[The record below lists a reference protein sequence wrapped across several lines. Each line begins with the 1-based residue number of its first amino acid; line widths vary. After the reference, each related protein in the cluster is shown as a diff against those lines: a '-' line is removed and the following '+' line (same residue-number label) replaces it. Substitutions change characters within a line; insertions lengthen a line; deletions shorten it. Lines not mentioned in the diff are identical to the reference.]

1 MSLLSSPKLIWHNST
16 PSLRTILTA
25 RKSLF
30 LSDETVLFPLPCR
43 PRCKVLLLLLQHKCY
58 ASIAGHEK
66 APYETEKS
74 WKTKTNGSEKNEVPS
89 TNNPHPMERRIA
101 KGEICY
107 ANVGCFSLRDRL
119 TLPSNFPSD
128 PNFLR
133 PQFYLYTR
141 SKRYYPTIF
150 QMRPKGSYRHLVEFS
165 RAKPLFIL
173 VHGWLESAYASW
185 AQSIKNALLNEADGN
200 VVVVD
205 WSGLAATTYANAA
218 ANTAAV
224 GRTLALVVQRLV
236 EEFPL
241 STALVHAIGY
251 SFGAHVA
258 GFFGRNLK
266 KNAGT
271 VIARITALDPAG
283 PLFNDTDVCVCPE
296 DAAFVDVIHTSGG
309 YKHQPWQLGLLRP
322 TGHVDFYVNGAK
334 NQPGCYGSTL
344 CDHMRA
350 PVLFL
355 ESLVNKACRMVSRPC
370 RGDFAAFLRGNCS
383 PADAGLDRGEMGF
396 YSPRA
401 IGRGIQLVST
411 GAGPL
416 GYFCIKESKE

>member
-1 MSLLSSPKLIWHNST
+1 MPRNTTFLPYVLEVATCSPLNVK
-16 PSLRTILTA
+16 
-25 RKSLF
+25 
-30 LSDETVLFPLPCR
+30 LPCLEPLEAVAIRRKLCWQR
-43 PRCKVLLLLLQHKCY
+43 PF
-58 ASIAGHEK
+58 
-66 APYETEKS
+66 
-74 WKTKTNGSEKNEVPS
+74 
-89 TNNPHPMERRIA
+89 ERTA

-107 ANVGCFSLRDRL
+107 ADVGCFSLRDRL
-119 TLPSNFPSD
+119 TLPSDLPSD
-128 PNFLR
+128 PNFLK

-141 SKRYYPTIF
+141 NKRYYPTIF
-150 QMRPKGSYRHLVEFS
+150 QLRPKGNYKELVEFS

-173 VHGWLESAYASW
+173 VHGWLESAHAFW
-185 AQSIKNALLNEADGN
+185 VQSVKDALLKEVDGN

-241 STALVHAIGY
+241 STSLIHAIGY
-251 SFGAHVA
+251 SFGAQVA

-266 KNAGT
+266 KKMGT

-283 PLFNDTDVCVCPE
+283 PLFNETDVSVCPE

-309 YKHQPWQLGLLRP
+309 YKHQPLQLGLLRP

-334 NQPGCYGSTL
+334 NQPGCGGSAL

-350 PVLFL
+350 SVLFL
-355 ESLVNKACRMVSRPC
+355 ESLVNKACRMLSRPC
-370 RGDFAAFLRGNCS
+370 REGFAAFLRGNCS
-383 PADAGLDRGEMGF
+383 PADAGHEPGEMGF
-396 YSPRA
+396 YSSRA
-401 IGRGIQLVST
+401 TGRGIQLVST
-411 GAGPL
+411 GAGPV
-416 GYFCIKESKE
+416 GYFCIKQSKG

>member
-1 MSLLSSPKLIWHNST
+1 MLAT
-16 PSLRTILTA
+16 TI
-25 RKSLF
+25 F
-30 LSDETVLFPLPCR
+30 
-43 PRCKVLLLLLQHKCY
+43 LLLLLQYECH
-58 ASIAGHEK
+58 ASAAVKAKTPHE
-66 APYETEKS
+66 PEKHL
-74 WKTKTNGSEKNEVPS
+74 KTTRNYSEKNKTS
-89 TNNPHPMERRIA
+89 IDNPRPMERGIP

-119 TLPSNFPSD
+119 TLPSNLPSD
-128 PNFLR
+128 PNYSK
-133 PQFYLYTR
+133 PQFHLYTR
-141 SKRYYPTIF
+141 NKRHIPTIF
-150 QMRPKGSYRHLVEFS
+150 QLKPTEGYRYLVEFS

-173 VHGWLESAYASW
+173 VHGWLESAYAPW
-185 AQSIKNALLNEADGN
+185 AQSIKDALLNEVDGN

-224 GRTLALVVQRLV
+224 GRTLALVMQRLV
-236 EEFPL
+236 QEFPL
-241 STALVHAIGY
+241 SAALVHAIGY
-251 SFGAHVA
+251 SFGAQVS

-266 KNAGT
+266 KNTGT
-271 VIARITALDPAG
+271 LIARITALDPAG
-283 PLFNDTDVCVCPE
+283 PLFNETDVCVCPE

-350 PVLFL
+350 PILFL

-370 RGDFAAFLRGNCS
+370 REGFAAFLRGKCG

-396 YSPRA
+396 FSPRA

-416 GYFCIKESKE
+416 GYFCIKERKE

>member
-1 MSLLSSPKLIWHNST
+1 MVDIDSSSP
-16 PSLRTILTA
+16 
-25 RKSLF
+25 
-30 LSDETVLFPLPCR
+30 LSYEAIVR
-43 PRCKVLLLLLQHKCY
+43 SHLLGFESGEHKWRGY
-58 ASIAGHEK
+58 V
-66 APYETEKS
+66 
-74 WKTKTNGSEKNEVPS
+74 KTHQELEHRDQS
-89 TNNPHPMERRIA
+89 
-101 KGEICY
+101 
-107 ANVGCFSLRDRL
+107 GCSSHWRL
-119 TLPSNFPSD
+119 ECVA
-128 PNFLR
+128 
-133 PQFYLYTR
+133 
-141 SKRYYPTIF
+141 
-150 QMRPKGSYRHLVEFS
+150 MRV
-165 RAKPLFIL
+165 
-173 VHGWLESAYASW
+173 
-185 AQSIKNALLNEADGN
+185 DGN

-224 GRTLALVVQRLV
+224 GRTLALVMQRLV
-236 EEFPL
+236 QEFPL
-241 STALVHAIGY
+241 SAALVHAIGY
-251 SFGAHVA
+251 SFGAQVS

-266 KNAGT
+266 KNTGT
-271 VIARITALDPAG
+271 LIARITALDPAG
-283 PLFNDTDVCVCPE
+283 PLFNETDVCVCPE

-350 PVLFL
+350 PILFL

-370 RGDFAAFLRGNCS
+370 REGFAAFLRGKCG

-396 YSPRA
+396 FSPRA

-416 GYFCIKESKE
+416 GYFCIKERKE

>member
-1 MSLLSSPKLIWHNST
+1 MLAT
-16 PSLRTILTA
+16 TI
-25 RKSLF
+25 F
-30 LSDETVLFPLPCR
+30 
-43 PRCKVLLLLLQHKCY
+43 LLLLLQHKCY

-89 TNNPHPMERRIA
+89 TNNPHPMERRIG

-107 ANVGCFSLRDRL
+107 ANVGCFSLPERNRC
-119 TLPSNFPSD
+119 
-128 PNFLR
+128 
-133 PQFYLYTR
+133 
-141 SKRYYPTIF
+141 
-150 QMRPKGSYRHLVEFS
+150 
-165 RAKPLFIL
+165 FIL

-251 SFGAHVA
+251 SFGAQVA